1 MNNNLRFIKGKK
13 MKLTKLIFTLCV
25 STMMFLSFSSSA
37 EETDN
42 YKVSTD
48 DEISIT
54 VFNEADLNVN
64 KTKVGTNGSVS
75 MPLIGQINVKG
86 LSVTE
91 IENKITTLLLNG
103 YLKKPNVSVTIT
115 EYRPFYINGEVKK
128 PGSYAYRKGLT
139 IEKAITLAG
148 GFTERASKSNIS
160 LVSEI
165 DKSTVKKVRL
175 TNTVKPGDVITIS
188 ESFF

>member
-1 MNNNLRFIKGKK
+1 
-13 MKLTKLIFTLCV
+13 MKLTKLIFTL
-25 STMMFLSFSSSA
+25 SMSIMMFLSFNTYA

-42 YKVSTD
+42 YRVSTD

-54 VFNEADLNVN
+54 VFNEPDLSIN
-64 KTKVGTNGSVS
+64 KTKIGANGSISV
-75 MPLIGQINVKG
+75 PLIGQIDVKG
-86 LSVTE
+86 LSVPE
-91 IENKITTLLLNG
+91 IENKITTLLLDG

-128 PGSYAYRKGLT
+128 PGSYPYRKGLT

-148 GFTERASKSNIS
+148 GFTERASKSAIS
-160 LVSEI
+160 LVGEI
-165 DKSTVKKVRL
+165 DKRFVKAVAL
-175 TNTVKPGDVITIS
+175 TDTVKPGDVITIS